1 MSLISDT
8 RSLTAF
14 CERIAESD
22 FVTVDTEFMRERTYW
37 PKLCVIQLAS
47 DDEAAAVDALAEDID
62 LTPVFDLMT
71 NEKVLKVFH
80 AARQDLEIF
89 LHLMKRL
96 PAPVFDTQIAAM
108 VCGFGDSAGYETLVK
123 KLTGARL
130 DKAVRFTD
138 WSARPLSER
147 QLSYAL
153 ADVTHLRKV
162 YTRLLTNLGH
172 NGRADWLGEEIET
185 LSSPS
190 TYIQDPQEVF
200 RRIKTRS
207 SSPRF
212 LAVLRELGAWREREA
227 QRIDVPRNHVV
238 RDEALCEIAHHTPS
252 TPSDL
257 ARTRGLGRR
266 FAEGPAGTEV
276 IAAVGRGLAIPEK
289 DCPHQVRKPDLPS
302 GLGPITDLLKVLL
315 KMKCEESGAAQKLVA
330 SAGDLELIA
339 AFGEEADVQA
349 LRGWRREMFGADAL
363 RLRSGETALMVKGRK
378 LESVPVGNATEGV

>member
-252 TPSDL
+252 APSDL

-266 FAEGPAGTEV
+266 FAEGPAGGEV
-276 IAAVGRGLAIPEK
+276 IAAVGRGLAVPEK
-289 DCPHQVRKPDLPS
+289 DCPRQVRKPDLPS

-339 AFGEEADVQA
+339 AFGEKADVQA

-378 LESVPVGNATEGV
+378 LESVPVGDVQ